1 MFFHRCYARALKL
14 MSDVPSLWYDLGLN
28 YYRQSS
34 IPYPA
39 EGDQNCPSL
48 LLEKAK
54 EVTPRILYSIYLFIF
69 FFYIFTFSEMV
80 FIKILSLFQCLKKAI
95 MLESGNHS
103 YWNALGVISMSEGNH
118 ICNLF

>member
-1 MFFHRCYARALKL
+1 
-14 MSDVPSLWYDLGLN
+14 MSEVPSLWCDLGLN

-34 IPYPA
+34 IPCPA

-48 LLEKAK
+48 LLEKAQ
-54 EVTPRILYSIYLFIF
+54 EVTPKILLHFFI
-69 FFYIFTFSEMV
+69 SEMV
-80 FIKILSLFQCLKKAI
+80 FNKILSLFQCLKKAI

-103 YWNALGVISMSEGNH
+103 YWNALGVISMSKGNR